1 MKSNFNT
8 YLEFGNNPFASQAK
22 MLFHSDRVSQYI
34 LSGDTFPIFMELNLT
49 DRCNLKCSWCI
60 SENRNNNIQELKI
73 RELLKFLTEFKILGG
88 KAVTFSGGGEPTLHH
103 YFEKI
108 VEHCI
113 DVGLEIGLM
122 TNGVFNERLIPI
134 IGNNFK
140 WVRISL
146 DFIDKKKYK
155 KYKGIDAVDI
165 VLKNIKLLKK
175 YPIKLGINCNV
186 SNKTSIKD
194 IEDILLLKNDCSYIQ
209 FRPVLP
215 RFFKNEKISLN
226 NKVWNYIKKISDK
239 KINLSLDKFT
249 DLKEKNLFPFKVCDG
264 HFFEPIL
271 NANGDVKVCMY
282 HPNNENFTFGN
293 IYENSLEEIWK
304 SIKRKKSIDFVRKLN
319 YFKYCQVCCKLC
331 EINKFLDFIKN
342 PKDEM
347 DINFL

>member
-1 MKSNFNT
+1 MENNFNT
-8 YLEFGNNPFASQAK
+8 YLELKDNPFSSQLK
-22 MLFHSDRVSQYI
+22 MFFHSDRIAQYI

-49 DRCNLKCSWCI
+49 DVCNLKCKWCI
-60 SENRNNNIQELKI
+60 SDNRIGVNELKI
-73 RELLKFLTEFKILGG
+73 YPFLKFIEDFKRLGG
-88 KAVTFSGGGEPTLHH
+88 KAVTFSGGGEPTLYH
-103 YFEKI
+103 YFKEVVNKCK
-108 VEHCI
+108 E
-113 DVGLEIGLM
+113 VGLEIGLM
-122 TNGVFNERLIPI
+122 TNGVFNEKLIPI

-140 WVRISL
+140 WIRISL

-165 VLKNIKLLKK
+165 VRKNIKLLKK
-175 YPIKLGINCNV
+175 FPMKLGINCNIG
-186 SNKTSIKD
+186 KETTIKD
-194 IEDILLLKNDCSYIQ
+194 IKDILLLKNACSYIQ

-215 RFFKNEKISLN
+215 RFFKNEKIEIN
-226 NKVWNYIKKISDK
+226 NRVWNFVKKINDR
-239 KINLSLDKFT
+239 KINLSLDKF
-249 DLKEKNLFPFKVCDG
+249 KNLNQKSLFSFSTCDG

-282 HPNNENFTFGN
+282 HPDDENFTFGN
-293 IYENSLEEIWK
+293 IYENNLEDIWK

-331 EINKFLDFIKN
+331 EINKVLEFIKN